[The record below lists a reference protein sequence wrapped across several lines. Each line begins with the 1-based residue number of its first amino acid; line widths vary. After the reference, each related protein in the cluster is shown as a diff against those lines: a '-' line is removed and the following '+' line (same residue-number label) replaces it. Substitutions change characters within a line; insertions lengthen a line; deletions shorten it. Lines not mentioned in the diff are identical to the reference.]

1 MIITLLLL
9 YLALIELIGVLL
21 SYALFSKHL
30 SVFEHLVF
38 GFILGL
44 IVPNAIYATAYL
56 LFGLEFSMIAWL
68 GLVAGIG
75 VISGIIIIIRKIKQK

>member
-1 MIITLLLL
+1 MIILLLLL
-9 YLALIELIGVLL
+9 YIALIEIVGVLL

-56 LFGLEFSMIAWL
+56 LFGLEFSMNAWL
-68 GLVAGIG
+68 GLIAGIG
-75 VISGIIIIIRKIKQK
+75 AISIIAIAVRKIKR

>member
-44 IVPNAIYATAYL
+44 IVPNALYATAYL
-56 LFGLEFSMIAWL
+56 LLGLEFSMQAWL

-75 VISGIIIIIRKIKQK
+75 AISVIAIAVRKIR